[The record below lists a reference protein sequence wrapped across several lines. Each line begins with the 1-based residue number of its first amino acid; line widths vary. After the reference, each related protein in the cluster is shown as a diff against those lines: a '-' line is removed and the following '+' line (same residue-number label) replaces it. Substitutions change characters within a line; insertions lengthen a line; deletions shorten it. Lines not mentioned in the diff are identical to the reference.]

1 MNVTQLIETL
11 NANKFMRSDEE
22 VMSFDF
28 ALAELALHR
37 NSEYLPA
44 LYLVFDDRCEQH

>member
-1 MNVTQLIETL
+1 MNATQWIEIL

-22 VMSFDF
+22 VMSFEY
-28 ALAELALHR
+28 ALAELALDR

-44 LYLVFDDRCEQH
+44 I